1 MFRVYL
7 DELTYCSLQSFLGL
21 GDVLVSSDTGTFTC
35 TPKGCRI
42 MAFWVTSRNSVVFI
56 LPTLV
61 VQVLPMSSNSI
72 QILTAGHTQP
82 SNQSVVKVNAL
93 NESSPLPL
101 ILHPRHAV
109 LHNTLAILTSVF
121 LCAFSGWGMQRKGY
135 VGVIGT
141 SKLPCPGNV

>member
-21 GDVLVSSDTGTFTC
+21 GDVLVSSDTGTYTC
-35 TPKGCRI
+35 TPKVCRI
-42 MAFWVTSRNSVVFI
+42 MAFWATSRDSVAFI

-93 NESSPLPL
+93 NESSPFPL

-109 LHNTLAILTSVF
+109 LHNTLVVNNRLSF
-121 LCAFSGWGMQRKGY
+121 
-135 VGVIGT
+135 
-141 SKLPCPGNV
+141 